1 MRTRKRKNGR
11 RIVRISKRKREPVIN
26 SELSISNCGSRA
38 KCGFGWMV
46 LLLLLFGVSVA
57 VRLPYLNRPLDGHH
71 EWLTAQTLV
80 IHSIWYERGIVACG
94 FQPIVTFG
102 LPADKNIIASMGKIA
117 SPTTGDYYYTSQPP
131 LGYILPYLVLRL
143 LGLRPDVLPLQV
155 FNLAV
160 HLVCV
165 LLIFLIVRRLALHRG
180 LRLPEIPALTGAA
193 VYTFMPVALW
203 FHGNVYSFEILVQVF
218 FLLAIYLFL
227 RVLER
232 PARSAW
238 LYVALA
244 ATAFCMSYTESL
256 GVLFA
261 FSIGLYTLFH
271 FRDRTVRRA
280 ALAVAAGMTAAL
292 CLTFV
297 QYSQIAGVE
306 EFLRRATGTYLK
318 RSGLSNALSLENSSL
333 LNWKVWERVIRH
345 YVNGF
350 GLLPFVFAIAAFAI
364 VCGKS
369 IKDMAVRFGPMERA
383 VVLLA
388 LLPTVLHHLVF
399 FDFTAI
405 HDYSVLKDTV
415 FLSLLAGMLCYLLML
430 DGGQQILNGILAAA
444 FVCSLLIGIGQ
455 FWKLNRESRDSFKET
470 GEIMARTTKP
480 DEVIFAVMEELCPQ
494 IVFYA
499 HRNIA
504 EYWGEQS
511 ARELIRKN
519 GARRG
524 IIFEIDEDGRCEEYR
539 YIE

>member
-1 MRTRKRKNGR
+1 
-11 RIVRISKRKREPVIN
+11 
-26 SELSISNCGSRA
+26 
-38 KCGFGWMV
+38 MV
-46 LLLLLFGVSVA
+46 VLLLLFGVSVA
-57 VRLPYLNRPLDGHH
+57 IRLPYLNRSLDGHH

-80 IHSIWYERGIVACG
+80 IHSIWYERGIGACG
-94 FQPIVTFG
+94 FSPIVTFA
-102 LPADKNIIASMGKIA
+102 LPTDKNIFTPMGKILSPA
-117 SPTTGDYYYTSQPP
+117 SGDYYYTSQPP
-131 LGYILPYLVLRL
+131 FGYILPYLVLAS
-143 LGLRPDVLPLQV
+143 LGLRPDVLPLEI
-155 FNLAV
+155 FNLSV
-160 HLVCV
+160 HLACI
-165 LLIFLIVRRLALHRG
+165 LLVFLIISRLASHNGVRR
-180 LRLPEIPALTGAA
+180 PEIPALAGVA

-203 FHGNVYSFEILVQVF
+203 FHGNVYGFEILVQVF

-232 PARSAW
+232 PAHPAW
-238 LYVALA
+238 LYTALA
-244 ATAFCMSYTESL
+244 ANAFCMSYTEWL

-261 FSIGLYTLFH
+261 FSVGLYAIFH
-271 FRDRTVRRA
+271 FRDGMVRWA
-280 ALAVAAGMTAAL
+280 FVAVVAGTAAAL

-306 EFLRRATGTYLK
+306 EFLRRATSTYLK
-318 RSGLSNALSLENSSL
+318 RSGLSNALSLDNSSL
-333 LNWKVWERVIRH
+333 LNWKAWERVIRH

-383 VVLLA
+383 VVLLS
-388 LLPTVLHHLVF
+388 LLPIITHHLVF
-399 FDFTAI
+399 FDFTVI
-405 HDYSVLKDTV
+405 HDFSVLKDAV
-415 FLSLLAGMLCYLLML
+415 FLSLLAGVLCYLLQGMA
-430 DGGQQILNGILAAA
+430 DGGFALSGRRQLLNKGLMLAFA
-444 FVCSLLIGIGQ
+444 CSLLVGIGQ
-455 FWKLNRESRDSFKET
+455 FWKLNRDSNDNFRET
-470 GEIMARTTKP
+470 GKLVARTAQP

-504 EYWGEQS
+504 EFWGEQS

-524 IIFEIDEDGRCEEYR
+524 IIFEINEDGRCKGYR

>member
-1 MRTRKRKNGR
+1 MA
-11 RIVRISKRKREPVIN
+11 I
-26 SELSISNCGSRA
+26 
-38 KCGFGWMV
+38 
-46 LLLLLFGVSVA
+46 LLLLFAVSVA
-57 VRLPYLNRPLDGHH
+57 IRLPYLNRPLGQHH

-180 LRLPEIPALTGAA
+180 LRLPEIPALAGAA
-193 VYTFMPVALW
+193 VYIFMPVTLW
-203 FHGNVYSFEILVQVF
+203 FHGNVYGFEILVQAF

-232 PARSAW
+232 PARPAW
-238 LYVALA
+238 LYTALA
-244 ATAFCMSYTESL
+244 VNAFFMSYTEWL
-256 GVLFA
+256 GVFFA
-261 FSIGLYTLFH
+261 FSVGLYAIFH
-271 FRDRTVRRA
+271 FRDRMVRWA
-280 ALAVAAGMTAAL
+280 FVAVAAGTAAAL

-306 EFLRRATGTYLK
+306 EFLRRATSTYLK
-318 RSGLSNALSLENSSL
+318 RSGLSNALSLDNSSL
-333 LNWKVWERVIRH
+333 LNWKAWERVIRH
-345 YVNGF
+345 YMNGF
-350 GLLPFVFAIAAFAI
+350 GLLPLVFAIAAFAI

-369 IKDMAVRFGPMERA
+369 IKDMAVHFGPMERA
-383 VVLLA
+383 VVLLS
-388 LLPTVLHHLVF
+388 LLPIVTHHLVF

-405 HDYSVLKDTV
+405 HDFSVLKDAV
-415 FLSLLAGMLCYLLML
+415 FFSLLVGMLCYLLQGTAN
-430 DGGQQILNGILAAA
+430 GGFAVNGRQQLLNKGLALA
-444 FVCSLLIGIGQ
+444 FACSLLVGIGQ
-455 FWKLNRESRDSFKET
+455 FWKLNRDSNDNFKET
-470 GEIMARTTKP
+470 GKLVARTAKP

-494 IVFYA
+494 VVFYA
-499 HRNIA
+499 HRNID

-519 GARRG
+519 GAKQG
-524 IIFEIDEDGRCEEYR
+524 IIFELDEDGRCKGYR
-539 YIE
+539 YIK

>member
-1 MRTRKRKNGR
+1 MAKTLNFGDLPKGYCEYK
-11 RIVRISKRKREPVIN
+11 
-26 SELSISNCGSRA
+26 A
-38 KCGFGWMV
+38 KCGIGWMV
-46 LLLLLFGVSVA
+46 LLLLLFAVSVA
-57 VRLPYLNRPLDGHH
+57 IRLPYLNRPLGQHH

-102 LPADKNIIASMGKIA
+102 LSTDKNIIASMGKIA

-180 LRLPEIPALTGAA
+180 LRLPEIPALAGAA
-193 VYTFMPVALW
+193 VYIFVPVTLW

-218 FLLAIYLFL
+218 FLLGIYLFL

-232 PARSAW
+232 PTRPAW
-238 LYVALA
+238 LYAALA
-244 ATAFCMSYTESL
+244 ATAFCMSYTEWL
-256 GVLFA
+256 GVFFA
-261 FSIGLYTLFH
+261 FSVGLYAILH
-271 FRDRTVRRA
+271 FRDRMVRWA
-280 ALAVAAGMTAAL
+280 FVAVAAGTAAAL

-306 EFLRRATGTYLK
+306 EFLRRATSTYLK
-318 RSGLSNALSLENSSL
+318 RSGLSNALSLDNSSL
-333 LNWKVWERVIRH
+333 LNWKAWERVIRH

-350 GLLPFVFAIAAFAI
+350 GLLPLVFAIAAFAI

-369 IKDMAVRFGPMERA
+369 IKDMAVRFGPMEHA
-383 VVLLA
+383 VVLLS
-388 LLPTVLHHLVF
+388 LLPIVTHHLVF

-405 HDYSVLKDTV
+405 HDFSVLKDAV
-415 FLSLLAGMLCYLLML
+415 FFSLLAGMLCYLLYGL
-430 DGGQQILNGILAAA
+430 SDVLSGWRLLNGVLATA
-444 FVCSLLIGIGQ
+444 FACSLLIGIGQ
-455 FWKLNRESRDSFKET
+455 FWKFNRDSNDNFKET
-470 GEIMARTTKP
+470 GKIVACTAKSN
-480 DEVIFAVMEELCPQ
+480 EVIFAVMEEFCPQ

-499 HRNIA
+499 HRNID

-524 IIFEIDEDGRCEEYR
+524 IIFEIDEDGRCKEYR